1 MEDFQEVAELSE
13 SMDLQ
18 EHYRYLAGYDEWANL
33 EVISVLH
40 GASQPLERPLK
51 LMAHIIGA
59 EHVWLSR
66 VRQKP
71 APVPVWPDLTPD
83 QCSEHARSLAKSW
96 RDLLAGGSEIL
107 DRSVAYTNS
116 KGEAYQS
123 LVRDIL
129 THVFMHS
136 AYHRGQIASDMRH
149 AGFVPAYT
157 DFIHAVRQGVIE

>member
-1 MEDFQEVAELSE
+1 
-13 SMDLQ
+13 MDLQ

-40 GASQPLERPLK
+40 GASQRLERPLK
-51 LMAHIIGA
+51 LMAHILGA
-59 EHVWLSR
+59 EHIWLAR
-66 VRQKP
+66 VRQRP
-71 APVPVWPDLTPD
+71 SPLPVWPDLTPD
-83 QCSEHARSLAKSW
+83 QCSEQARSLAKSW
-96 RDLLAGGSEIL
+96 QDLVAGGGEIL

-136 AYHRGQIASDMRH
+136 AYHRGQIASHMRQ
-149 AGFVPAYT
+149 AGLVPAYT
-157 DFIHAVRQGVIE
+157 DFIHAVRQGAIE

>member
-1 MEDFQEVAELSE
+1 MQVAIQDFQEVAKLSE

-18 EHYRYLAGYDEWANL
+18 GHYRYLAGYDEWANL

-40 GASQPLERPLK
+40 GGSQPLERPLK

-83 QCSEHARSLAKSW
+83 QCSEHARSLGLRETLRCNVRINERSICPARSG
-96 RDLLAGGSEIL
+96 LLAMKQRIQEML
-107 DRSVAYTNS
+107 R
-116 KGEAYQS
+116 
-123 LVRDIL
+123 L
-129 THVFMHS
+129 
-136 AYHRGQIASDMRH
+136 
-149 AGFVPAYT
+149 
-157 DFIHAVRQGVIE
+157 AVI